1 MTFTELFVVIISY
14 FIGSF
19 PTAYIFGLIKKHKD
33 IRMIGTK
40 NMGALNVYKSV
51 GPLFGILTLLIDG
64 FKGYLPIY
72 IAVRNNFSL
81 LAIGLCLVLVIS
93 GHNWSIFL
101 QFRGGKGAST
111 SAGIILALFPKV
123 FLSSLFIFIFLTI
136 LTNNVSFGLGVS
148 FLFLPFLV
156 RLSSYSIGYYY
167 LSFLIP
173 ILGIIRLYPNILFM
187 LKESNG
193 KFFEMLK
200 ITLQGFNKYKYNK
213 KDGKS

>member
-1 MTFTELFVVIISY
+1 MTFTEFIVAIFSY
-14 FIGSF
+14 LIGSF

-40 NMGALNVYKSV
+40 NMGALNVYKSI

-72 IAVRNNFSL
+72 FALRNNFSF
-81 LAIGLCLVLVIS
+81 LALGICIVMVIS

-101 QFRGGKGAST
+101 QFHGGKGAST

-123 FLSSLFIFIFLTI
+123 FLSSFFIFIFLTI

-156 RLSSYSIGYYY
+156 RLHSYSIGFFY

-173 ILGIIRLYPNILFM
+173 MLGIIRLYPNFVSM

-193 KFFEMLK
+193 KFFDMLK
-200 ITLQGFNKYKYNK
+200 ITLHGFNKYKFNK
-213 KDGKS
+213 KDGK